1 MTTKYARTVPRILTP
16 NPTPKSN
23 IRVDTMSS
31 GNKFSRKCPHSS
43 VPGKNQAEQTTM
55 IGNETDSASRPIKKL
70 ELFCL
75 VFMGL

>member
-1 MTTKYARTVPRILTP
+1 
-16 NPTPKSN
+16 
-23 IRVDTMSS
+23 
-31 GNKFSRKCPHSS
+31 
-43 VPGKNQAEQTTM
+43 M